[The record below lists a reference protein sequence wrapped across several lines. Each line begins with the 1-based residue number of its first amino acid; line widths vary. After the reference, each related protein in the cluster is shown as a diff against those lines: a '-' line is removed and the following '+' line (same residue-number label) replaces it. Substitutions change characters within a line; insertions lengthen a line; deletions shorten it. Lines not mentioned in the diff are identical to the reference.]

1 MVADA
6 VNQVEGAQQGA
17 SSMIS
22 SKLETVATQ
31 GKAPTCLA
39 NENVLKAR
47 KPYTITK
54 QREKWTEEEHQRFLE
69 ALKLYGRAWRQIEGK
84 CGIRLFVPD
93 KRSILLLTPPP
104 IYVVQGLFG
113 LAFGL

>member
-1 MVADA
+1 MVAEPL
-6 VNQVEGAQQGA
+6 NQVEGACQGA

-39 NENVLKAR
+39 NENVLLKVR

-54 QREKWTEEEHQRFLE
+54 QKEKWTEEEHQRFL
-69 ALKLYGRAWRQIEGK
+69 
-84 CGIRLFVPD
+84 
-93 KRSILLLTPPP
+93 
-104 IYVVQGLFG
+104 
-113 LAFGL
+113 